1 MSPKKNIKDFSLPEL
16 EQMLLDFGYQK
27 FNARQ
32 IFSWIYKKQIDD
44 FDKMSDLPAGLR
56 VLLKKNF
63 ISSAV
68 FVKDKLQS
76 YDGTR
81 KLLFELCDKNLIE
94 GVIIPTRDWITG
106 CVSTQAG
113 CKYNCSFCASGV
125 AGFKRNLTVAEIID
139 EVLCLK
145 KNSVNNSQDDC
156 VIARSETTKQSQRV
170 TRLLR
175 PFRARN
181 DTKEA
186 QRGLTHLVF
195 MGTGEPFDN
204 YANVL
209 KAVRIINSAEGFNIG
224 ARRITISTS
233 GLIQG
238 IEKLAKEGLQI
249 ELSVS
254 LHAADDKTRS
264 LLMPVNKIYPLRD
277 LLNACKKYIRQ
288 TNRQV
293 TFEYILIKGLNS
305 DLQSAQKLGKLLK
318 GMNCKVNLI
327 PANPIEQ
334 IKIYPPAK
342 PDILSFEDSL
352 LKSGVNVILR
362 RPRGQDIEAACGQ
375 LRLKYEK
382 K

>member
-1 MSPKKNIKDFSLPEL
+1 MPSPKNIKDLFLSEL
-16 EQMLLDFGYQK
+16 EQELLGFGCQK

-32 IFSWIYKKQIDD
+32 IFSWIYKKQIND

-56 VLLKKNF
+56 ALLRENF
-63 ISSAV
+63 ISSSV
-68 FVKDKLQS
+68 FVKEKLQS
-76 YDGTR
+76 QDGTQ
-81 KLLFELCDKNLIE
+81 KLLFEMPDGNLIE
-94 GVIIPTRDWITG
+94 GVIIPSDKRITG

-113 CKYNCSFCASGV
+113 CPYNCSFCASGS

-139 EVLCLK
+139 EVLYLK
-145 KNSVNNSQDDC
+145 KNSICPHPIPCLPAGRLSSQG
-156 VIARSETTKQSQRV
+156 E
-170 TRLLR
+170 
-175 PFRARN
+175 
-181 DTKEA
+181 
-186 QRGLTHLVF
+186 RGLTHLVF
-195 MGTGEPFDN
+195 MGIGEPFDN
-204 YANVL
+204 YDNVL
-209 KAVRIINSAEGFNIG
+209 KAIRIINSVDGFNIG

-233 GLIQG
+233 GLIPG
-238 IEKLAKEGLQI
+238 IERLAKENLQI

-254 LHAADDKTRS
+254 LHSADDKTRS
-264 LLMPVNKIYPLRD
+264 LLMPVNKIYPLSD

-305 DLQSAQKLGKLLK
+305 DLQSAQNLGKLLR

-334 IKIYPPAK
+334 INVYPAAK
-342 PDILSFEDSL
+342 LDILSFKDAL
-352 LKSGVNVILR
+352 LKSGINVTLR

>member
-1 MSPKKNIKDFSLPEL
+1 MSSQKNIKDFSLPEL
-16 EQMLLDFGYQK
+16 EQALLGFGCQK

-32 IFSWIYKKQIDD
+32 IFSWVYKKQIDD
-44 FDKMSDLPAGLR
+44 FDKMSNLPAGLR
-56 VLLKKNF
+56 DLLKKNF
-63 ISSAV
+63 ITCAV
-68 FVKDKLQS
+68 FIKDKLQS
-76 YDGTR
+76 RDGTR
-81 KLLFELCDKNLIE
+81 KLLFELSDKNLIE
-94 GVIIPTRDWITG
+94 GVMIPSDKRVTG
-106 CVSTQAG
+106 CISSQAG
-113 CKYNCSFCASGV
+113 CPYNCSFCASGS

-139 EVLCLK
+139 EALSLK
-145 KNSVNNSQDDC
+145 KNSQGN
-156 VIARSETTKQSQRV
+156 R
-170 TRLLR
+170 
-175 PFRARN
+175 
-181 DTKEA
+181 
-186 QRGLTHLVF
+186 LTHLVF

-209 KAVRIINSAEGFNIG
+209 KAARIINSADGLNIG

-233 GLIQG
+233 GLIPG
-238 IEKLAKEGLQI
+238 IERLAKENLQI

-254 LHAADDKTRS
+254 LHASDDKTRS
-264 LLMPVNKIYPLRD
+264 LIMPVNKIYPLRD

-305 DLQSAQKLGKLLK
+305 DLQSAQNLGKLLR

-334 IKIYPPAK
+334 INVYPAAK
-342 PDILSFEDSL
+342 LDILSFKDAL
-352 LKSGVNVILR
+352 LKSGINGTLR